1 MNDYGNSGYVSSD
14 DFRDAIRQLG
24 LPMTDSQT
32 MSLAAKFAHGASRNR
47 INYNEFL
54 AFMNRAVPFLD
65 LSSSMI
71 DRTRLDNS
79 MVDRGSFDF
88 GERTGFGAPSPKER
102 AQKRD
107 LYTGMR
113 RFRDTVD
120 AGGSLD
126 FDDPGSVTS
135 RYSAFGKSGGFGKP
149 GSRSPTKDAQRENS
163 IAVWGAGTPLKSRG
177 EVPASTRRALDEQG
191 KWMCLVCLSENMNGE
206 PTCNVCGALNPKSK
220 MATVANECPVCH
232 FQNPEHA
239 SKCEMCGHQFG
250 APRSATRSKSN
261 NQTWR
266 TETEDDGF
274 GFDDDNS
281 GFLTT
286 TRKA

>member
-1 MNDYGNSGYVSSD
+1 M
-14 DFRDAIRQLG
+14 
-24 LPMTDSQT
+24 
-32 MSLAAKFAHGASRNR
+32 
-47 INYNEFL
+47 
-54 AFMNRAVPFLD
+54 
-65 LSSSMI
+65 
-71 DRTRLDNS
+71 
-79 MVDRGSFDF
+79 
-88 GERTGFGAPSPKER
+88 
-102 AQKRD
+102 
-107 LYTGMR
+107 
-113 RFRDTVD
+113 
-120 AGGSLD
+120 
-126 FDDPGSVTS
+126 
-135 RYSAFGKSGGFGKP
+135 FGKAGGFGQP
-149 GSRSPTKDAQRENS
+149 RSRSPTKDAQRENS